1 MGTFHTPIEVAREA
15 GGPYE
20 TVEALVDSGAT
31 YTLLPRTLLERLGVQ
46 RRSKRT
52 FVIADGTV
60 HELDMGLIWIRLQG
74 EENPS
79 LVVFG
84 PDDAEPLLGAV
95 TMEEFALGIDPV
107 RRELTRV
114 RGYLVGLR
122 QEDGDR

>member
-1 MGTFHTPIEVAREA
+1 
-15 GGPYE
+15 
-20 TVEALVDSGAT
+20 
-31 YTLLPRTLLERLGVQ
+31 
-46 RRSKRT
+46 
-52 FVIADGTV
+52 
-60 HELDMGLIWIRLQG
+60 
-74 EENPS
+74 
-79 LVVFG
+79 VVFG